1 MGYGKKMPKKGMMKG
16 GMAKKAKGY
25 SSGGMA
31 QKKAEKK
38 AVKPTECQAG
48 ASYKG

>member
-1 MGYGKKMPKKGMMKG
+1 MGYGKKTPKKETMKG
-16 GMAKKAKGY
+16 GTAKKAKGY

-31 QKKAEKK
+31 QKKAQ
-38 AVKPTECQAG
+38 KPTECKAG

>member
-1 MGYGKKMPKKGMMKG
+1 MGYGKKMGKDMPKKGMMKG
-16 GMAKKAKGY
+16 GMAEKAKGY

-31 QKKAEKK
+31 QKKA
-38 AVKPTECQAG
+38 AKPTECKAG

>member
-1 MGYGKKMPKKGMMKG
+1 MGYGKKMGKAMPKKGMMK
-16 GMAKKAKGY
+16 AKKAKGY

-31 QKKAEKK
+31 QKKA
-38 AVKPTECQAG
+38 AKPTECKAG

>member
-1 MGYGKKMPKKGMMKG
+1 MGYSKKTPKKGTMKVG
-16 GMAKKAKGY
+16 KAKGY

-31 QKKAEKK
+31 QKKA
-38 AVKPTECQAG
+38 AKPTECKAG